1 DTASCSPQ
9 SRAAGRT
16 ASSGASR
23 GREPTSSSA
32 PGRPGARSRSDSHG
46 GAFTDAVVRLRSPAP
61 ACSCPRA
68 PLAGAPPARRC
79 PGLPPFLEE
88 ALRFLELLPPC
99 VTDRLRPARLMK
111 NWIMRT
117 PEPGPLGLTDRR
129 AIVRAIVAA
138 SLVKRSFGG
147 RVETVF
153 TLALHFRVRW
163 AIVLASRRWRCHRM
177 VLHRP
182 CQC

>member
-1 DTASCSPQ
+1 MPSSDSAHLRR
-9 SRAAGRT
+9 RARARVLRLPERRLP
-16 ASSGASR
+16 AVFRVCRRSWRRRFAF
-23 GREPTSSSA
+23 SSS
-32 PGRPGARSRSDSHG
+32 
-46 GAFTDAVVRLRSPAP
+46 F
-61 ACSCPRA
+61 
-68 PLAGAPPARRC
+68 RR
-79 PGLPPFLEE
+79 
-88 ALRFLELLPPC
+88 

-147 RVETVF
+147 RVETVS

-163 AIVLASRRWRCHRM
+163 AIVLASGRCAAATGCWCIGHASVASRTEREPLLAPPKF
-177 VLHRP
+177 VQWIR
-182 CQC
+182 